1 MLSQLLRRQLQ
12 RMKKAS
18 KARRQS
24 SAPIEAPDEP
34 WHCRNPSAQHE
45 GHLQSPTHSNSRKPR
60 KKHVALARF
69 LFLWMS
75 FPGRC
80 SGEGH
85 NTVPS
90 PMKLW
95 SFASIYQYS
104 FMKFGVAVVEWPIDS
119 FQKEDS
125 APKSTK
131 STHPPNIR
139 WATSLKCFGVL
150 LGSAVF

>member
-34 WHCRNPSAQHE
+34 WHC
-45 GHLQSPTHSNSRKPR
+45 THSMKAISSLQLIPTQGNPERNMLHWLDSFSFECRSLVGVVGKATTQCPP
-60 KKHVALARF
+60 
-69 LFLWMS
+69 LWN
-75 FPGRC
+75 F
-80 SGEGH
+80 
-85 NTVPS
+85 
-90 PMKLW
+90 W

-125 APKSTK
+125 TPKSK

-139 WATSLKCFGVL
+139 RATSLKCFGVL